1 MSRNVWRGAYVRLRA
16 VEQRDRE
23 ETLRATEETDTDLD
37 RFVSEIDFPISPEH
51 DRDNLIELAKK
62 RDDDSFFWIIEGPD
76 SDTVG
81 WFSTHDCVRRMGTFK
96 YAITLK
102 QRYWG
107 RGYGRDAVAIVLR
120 YYFREL
126 RYQKCTSVVYAFNER
141 SLRFHR
147 AMGWTEEGRLRRMVY
162 TNGAFYDE
170 IYFGM
175 TKEEWDELDPAPVL
189 PDASG

>member
-1 MSRNVWRGAYVRLRA
+1 MNRNVWRGAYVRLRA
-16 VEQRDRE
+16 VEQRDLE
-23 ETLRATEETDTDLD
+23 ETLRDSEEPDTELM
-37 RFVSEIDFPISPEH
+37 RFEDSIGFPISPEQ
-51 DRDNLIELAKK
+51 DRDNLIELGKK

-76 SDTVG
+76 GETVG
-81 WFSTHDCVRRMGTFK
+81 WFGTFDCVRRVGTFK
-96 YAITLK
+96 YGIVIK

-126 RYQKCTSVVYAFNER
+126 RYQKCTILVYAFNQR
-141 SLRFHR
+141 SLHFHR
-147 AMGWTEEGRLRRMVY
+147 MMGWTEEGRLRRMVY

-175 TKEEWDELDPAPVL
+175 TKEEWDQLDPAPLL
-189 PDASG
+189 PDVA